1 MGRNIDNGIFIHRRV
16 TVGELLLDK
25 LKQAQRTT
33 NTHGFIVIYALAVLS
48 EQRRKL
54 QHPPRVL
61 YLIVNLGLRVAT
73 KRFETIEK
81 KNGARGN
88 LFLTR
93 FISRVGC
100 KALLFFLPANI
111 IKRALNFCGHV
122 NKIEIEIAEYE
133 RRRMCERQ
141 RDIYRRNRWRKG

>member
-81 KNGARGN
+81 KRGEREFIFN
-88 LFLTR
+88 QVHFTR
-93 FISRVGC
+93 RLQS
-100 KALLFFLPANI
+100 APFF
-111 IKRALNFCGHV
+111 FT
-122 NKIEIEIAEYE
+122 
-133 RRRMCERQ
+133 RQ
-141 RDIYRRNRWRKG
+141 YN